1 MLGLL
6 AGLVLLAVAPAASA
20 EISIPGLNFSPN
32 PNDES
37 LKMLGTFFGTA
48 DGIVKGSSPVMAALM
63 NIFNGAVLSLASIF
77 AFYTIVSAVVQTAHD
92 GEVLGKRYSSLWVPI
107 RSAGGIAA
115 IVPAGGYSAVQM
127 LVLWIAAQGVGLANN
142 LWSAGVES
150 LANNGGFAPQVQ
162 MFNDGKQIVAQLVPI
177 AACMQANREEIDKA
191 KNPYGHVEHAPQTS
205 EKYDD
210 YGFAVNGKLIS
221 CGRVNFDL
229 ASDASAS
236 TRAIH
241 TAKKEAVR
249 EAWRT
254 IRPAIVSLGEPGG
267 TAAVLESAAR
277 RYDEVVYEATKAAAV
292 AASTSAKAKYRA
304 EIAAL
309 KEKGWTAAGGSFM
322 TLSKLSETTN
332 IKADA
337 GNVGISPSHGN
348 VYFRDEI
355 TSRTKGLT
363 SAALTKSGGE
373 SGASGDEATS
383 IISDLIGKKFKA
395 FQDAIIGKSVS
406 YGDNPILHWK
416 SWGDLILNWVGGV
429 LIAILAASAAAAA
442 VGGAADAASSTPIVG
457 WFAAGVKALGAAVID
472 IISKVFYIFVFV
484 SVGFVA
490 VGVMLAFYIP
500 MLPYIIWVSVLL
512 AWLVAVA
519 EAVIASPLWMMLHL
533 NPEGDGVGSGG
544 TEAGYKFIAAT
555 FLRPGL
561 SVIAF
566 FVACSI
572 MFAVGGF
579 MNMTIVEVFKTTRE
593 ENSMFSISSMF
604 GVLGLAFIVMSLAL
618 AIVSKS
624 FGLCMSIP
632 EAILRWIGSSLTG
645 TDSMANDSKYEFN
658 NAAGVVIGGAKSG
671 LQPRMRRPGPAN
683 GTPPPA
689 AQPPGAQP
697 PAAPTPP
704 NADDPSPTTTGAAG
718 GRPKAGGDMDAQD
731 K

>member
-1 MLGLL
+1 MLGLM
-6 AGLVLLAVAPAASA
+6 AGLALLAVAPAASA

-127 LVLWIAAQGVGLANN
+127 LVLWVAAQGVGLANN
-142 LWSAGVES
+142 LWSVGVDA
-150 LANNGGFAPQVQ
+150 LAKNGGFAPQVQ
-162 MFNDGKQIVAQLVPI
+162 MFDDGKQIVAQLVPI

-191 KNPYGHVEHAPQTS
+191 QNPYGHVEHAPQTT

-210 YGFAVNGKLIS
+210 YGFALNGKFIS

-277 RYDEVVYEATKAAAV
+277 RYDQAVYEATKAAAV
-292 AASTSAKAKYRA
+292 AASASAKTKYA
-304 EIAAL
+304 TEVAAL
-309 KEKGWTAAGGSFM
+309 REKGWTAAGGSFM
-322 TLSKLSETTN
+322 LLSKLSETTN
-332 IKADA
+332 IKVDA
-337 GNVGISPSHGN
+337 GNVGIAPAAGN
-348 VYFRDEI
+348 VFYREEI
-355 TSRTKGLT
+355 ASRTKGLT
-363 SAALTKSGGE
+363 SGALTKAGGE
-373 SGASGDEATS
+373 VGASGDEATS
-383 IISDLIGKKFKA
+383 IFNDIVGKRLKA
-395 FQDAIIGKSVS
+395 FQDAMIGKSVS

-416 SWGDLILNWVGGV
+416 SWGDLILNFVGGV
-429 LIAILAASAAAAA
+429 LFAMLAISALAAA
-442 VGGAADAASSTPIVG
+442 GGGLVESVASSVPG
-457 WFAAGVKALGAAVID
+457 SGVILGPLKALGAGIVD
-472 IISKVFYIFVFV
+472 VVGKLFYIFLFV

-490 VGVMLAFYIP
+490 VGVMLAFYVP

-579 MNMTIVEVFKTTRE
+579 VNSTIVEVFKTTRE
-593 ENSMFSISSMF
+593 ENSMFSFSSMF
-604 GVLGLAFIVMSLAL
+604 GVFGLSFIAMSLAL

-624 FGLCMSIP
+624 FGLCMTIP
-632 EAILRWIGSSLTG
+632 TAILHWIGSSLTG
-645 TDSMANDSKYEFN
+645 TDSMAHDAKHEFT
-658 NAAGVVIGGAKSG
+658 NAAGVVISGSQQGMRKNVVGGRT
-671 LQPRMRRPGPAN
+671 PT
-683 GTPPPA
+683 TPPAPAGGPPGGKQPGEPA
-689 AQPPGAQP
+689 AG
-697 PAAPTPP
+697 TEKV
-704 NADDPSPTTTGAAG
+704 GAAG
-718 GRPKAGGDMDAQD
+718 GREKVGDPDATD